1 MRIKGLILFVI
12 LSSAIFA
19 AEETWHLNSSQGWQQ
34 VSQESG
40 GDFMMAVANAKQL
53 VSTGKV
59 DKAKKAFAKLKKDY
73 PQVAGEDF
81 DAFVK
86 AELLYGRR
94 KYVEASV
101 AYDKLEEQ
109 FPQSAFYQSALERQQ
124 QIATAFLGGQK
135 RRVLRVFS
143 VSAYEE
149 GGEIMNKIADRAGDA
164 PIAQNALKTLAVSK
178 EKRRAYHEAYLVW
191 ADVSNRWPT
200 GQVGKDALLGMARS
214 LEMDYRGPKFDS
226 KMLESSKSY
235 YAEYQKRYPDT
246 AAELEVPQTLDQ
258 IDDKLAQKELAV
270 ADYYA
275 RTKSIVAAN
284 LYYQRIANDWPNSDM
299 AKTAE
304 QKLTILKK
312 EQDRIAQQ
320 QPSKKK
326 KINLKGLFL

>member
-135 RRVLRVFS
+135 RKVLKVFS
-143 VSAYEE
+143 INAYEE